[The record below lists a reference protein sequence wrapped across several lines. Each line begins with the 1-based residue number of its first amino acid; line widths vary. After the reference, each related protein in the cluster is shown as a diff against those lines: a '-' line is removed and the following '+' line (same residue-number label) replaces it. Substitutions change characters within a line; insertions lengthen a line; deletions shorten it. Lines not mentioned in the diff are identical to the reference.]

1 MAKSNP
7 KNLEMKIACILSAAL
22 INLRTFKIHRV
33 MEKALEYE
41 KDAWI
46 PVLAPYYFSVYHG
59 QLTYLP

>member
-1 MAKSNP
+1 
-7 KNLEMKIACILSAAL
+7 
-22 INLRTFKIHRV
+22 